1 MGQIVGCDTVETP
14 EPAFETL
21 MVIVHALDVKGFL
34 FDPLACT
41 GVEYFMF
48 EVMLAG
54 KGFKSQMAIGA
65 KDNILVQQWQ

>member
-1 MGQIVGCDTVETP
+1 
-14 EPAFETL
+14 

-54 KGFKSQMAIGA
+54 KGFKGQMAIGA

>member
-1 MGQIVGCDTVETP
+1 
-14 EPAFETL
+14 
-21 MVIVHALDVKGFL
+21 
-34 FDPLACT
+34 
-41 GVEYFMF
+41 MF